1 MPDLLDLV
9 PKEVVTSQ
17 QPRGLSPGQVAQ
29 PYDELGKSLQTLS
42 TGLSDVAVPLAE
54 KQAAADLNQQKV
66 TRGPDGSIQVANPA
80 NAVIF
85 GEAGKAYERAVV
97 SGTVAQA
104 GNLAAQDMT
113 QLHRQFP
120 LDPQGFSTAAQAHLD
135 KIASGQGDSI
145 AGQEILREGR
155 SLYAQHLDA
164 ITNAAAMN
172 DVDNSKKSIMATIDD
187 QKNTAIAL
195 ARQPGGT
202 DAPEF
207 KQAVAKLNA
216 AYDALGTNPLFKTP
230 QDQIDLEKK
239 NTVALLQSE
248 GVVAHI
254 DDTFN
259 KKSKAEAQKELTDSV
274 LNNPNLREVDRDRL
288 YRFGMAHLEF
298 LTGDQQA
305 SIQASRQTTTDIEKL
320 VSTGKLRPDDP
331 AIGSAITQAKAIGDD
346 SSVLRLQAA
355 IKVAPALNASGAL
368 PSGARGAAM
377 GVPAAGGNVAK
388 FQRYNQFLNG
398 GDVQS
403 ALRLSEGLRTNAYW
417 DVNHWRTGYGSDT
430 VTRADGSIE
439 PVTATTQITPADAER
454 DLQRRT
460 GLAAQTAQAA
470 VGAGTWAAMA
480 PGAQAALTSVV
491 YNYGHVPSD
500 IAAAAGDASAIAAA
514 IAKHASDNGGVNFQ
528 RRNAEANAV
537 LGKFGLSGF
546 ESAPVAPSANGGMPF
561 SQTDVA
567 RNPYLLSAYFRT
579 LAADPEDRGETVK
592 ATAEAAFKAIDAGIK
607 PSDDAITLVYQA
619 ADRDKAK
626 FGFLGSEL
634 TGKLAALGA
643 AGMGGPDRAAFA
655 DQARAAAVAAPDI
668 YHQAIATAAM
678 TQAKQQER
686 LRAEQPY
693 TAAANRFGT
702 PTPAAID
709 PAHPELAGQAL
720 AQRGVLS
727 QHIGALDGTPPPP
740 LLEKGDEPALRALL
754 QGPQAAQVLPQ
765 IAANMRPDDL
775 DRLAREPAFKESVVG
790 MSRSGDP
797 AKMNAAFSLM
807 DTLARRN
814 PLSFDTEYKD
824 GVKDLSVW
832 QSLLSQ
838 YPPAEAA
845 KRMMRANDPAQAGA
859 IEDAKKVADEALK
872 ALTPAAVVSKF
883 STGWGPFGTTAQ
895 APVNPDGAA
904 NASMALRR
912 EYGTAYREAFASSGD
927 VHAADVAAT
936 NAIKIKFAI
945 SPTNGNRV
953 MAYAPEGYYPQ
964 VDGSQ
969 DWMAKQLDDDVAKLI
984 KTQYGS
990 NLDVQ
995 GREKPGAL
1003 PLYGG
1008 TEQDAAATAAYRAP
1022 RALVPDQM
1030 TQADIAAHKPPSY
1043 TVVVQQPDG
1052 RFSALAKPDGTPY
1065 RYRFDP
1071 SQFQADLAA
1080 RMEQERNTPA
1090 PDIEVRS
1097 MR

>member
-1 MPDLLDLV
+1 MPELLDLV
-9 PKEVVTSQ
+9 PKEVVTSE

-29 PYDELGKSLQTLS
+29 PYEELGKSLQTLS

-80 NAVIF
+80 NAILF

-113 QLHRQFP
+113 ALHRQFP

-155 SLYAQHLDA
+155 QLFTQHLDA

-172 DVDNSKKSIMATIDD
+172 DVDNSKKSILATIDD

-207 KQAVAKLNA
+207 KQSVAKLNA

-259 KKSKAEAQKELTDSV
+259 KKSKAEAQKELTDQV

-288 YRFGMAHLEF
+288 YRFGMARLEF

-305 SIQASRQTTTDIEKL
+305 FIQASRQTTTDIEKL

-377 GVPAAGGNVAK
+377 GVPAAGGNVEE

-460 GLAAQTAQAA
+460 GLAAQTAQTAI
-470 VGAGTWAAMA
+470 GAGTWAAMS

-500 IAAAAGDASAIAAA
+500 IAAAAAAGDASALAGA

-561 SQTDVA
+561 SQADVA

-579 LAADPEDRGETVK
+579 LAADPEDREETVK
-592 ATAEAAFKAIDAGIK
+592 ATADAAFKAIDAGIK
-607 PSDDAITLVYQA
+607 PSDDAIALVYQA

-643 AGMGGPDRAAFA
+643 AGMSSPDRAAFA

-686 LRAEQPY
+686 LQAEQPY

-797 AKMNAAFSLM
+797 AKMNSAYSLM

-814 PLSFDTEYKD
+814 PLSFDAEYK
-824 GVKDLSVW
+824 
-832 QSLLSQ
+832 
-838 YPPAEAA
+838 
-845 KRMMRANDPAQAGA
+845 
-859 IEDAKKVADEALK
+859 K
-872 ALTPAAVVSKF
+872 A
-883 STGWGPFGTTAQ
+883 
-895 APVNPDGAA
+895 
-904 NASMALRR
+904 
-912 EYGTAYREAFASSGD
+912 
-927 VHAADVAAT
+927 
-936 NAIKIKFAI
+936 
-945 SPTNGNRV
+945 
-953 MAYAPEGYYPQ
+953 
-964 VDGSQ
+964 
-969 DWMAKQLDDDVAKLI
+969 
-984 KTQYGS
+984 
-990 NLDVQ
+990 
-995 GREKPGAL
+995 
-1003 PLYGG
+1003 
-1008 TEQDAAATAAYRAP
+1008 
-1022 RALVPDQM
+1022 
-1030 TQADIAAHKPPSY
+1030 
-1043 TVVVQQPDG
+1043 
-1052 RFSALAKPDGTPY
+1052 
-1065 RYRFDP
+1065 
-1071 SQFQADLAA
+1071 
-1080 RMEQERNTPA
+1080 
-1090 PDIEVRS
+1090 
-1097 MR
+1097 